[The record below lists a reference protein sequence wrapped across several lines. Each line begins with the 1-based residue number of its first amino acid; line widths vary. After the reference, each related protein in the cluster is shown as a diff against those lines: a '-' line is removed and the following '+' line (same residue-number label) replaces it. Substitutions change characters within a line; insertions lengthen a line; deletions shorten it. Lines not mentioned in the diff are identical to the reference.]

1 MSDPK
6 TSPET
11 AVTSDPEASPET
23 AVTGDP
29 ETSPETA
36 VTGDPETSPETA
48 VTSDP
53 EASPETAVT
62 SDPEASPETAVTS
75 DPEASPEATVTR
87 RRRRRRPWLWL
98 LLLVVLVLLALAGGV
113 VRYGWPPR
121 LSGQQAQ
128 QTQKMQQMQ
137 QQFQALHNEVAK
149 AQDAVQSLRH
159 DLATATASVDS
170 NHKAVD
176 SNHKA
181 ISTLDQNAKGLQ
193 DSVGHLRN
201 QISGGSQSVQL
212 GAVERLLLMA
222 NDEIQLARDP
232 VTADHALAAADRRLA
247 TLDSPRLFALRQVI
261 AQERA
266 VLKAVDEPDLA
277 ATALTLTQLIE
288 QIPQLPLRTQPYA
301 IKQELPDPT
310 ADHTQSQ
317 GGFARSWQNI
327 GIALRSLFHLR
338 RTDRPIEPMLTQAQA
353 TLAGQILSLRLDT
366 ARTALVQRNTQI
378 YRSALDSAQHGLK
391 LYYRVDAPSVQ
402 GQLDQLT
409 KLSTLELNP
418 PLPDISYSVGLLREL
433 RDNPPS

>member
-11 AVTSDPEASPET
+11 AVTGDSEASPETTVTGDPEASPET
-23 AVTGDP
+23 TVTG
-29 ETSPETA
+29 
-36 VTGDPETSPETA
+36 
-48 VTSDP
+48 DP
-53 EASPETAVT
+53 EASPET
-62 SDPEASPETAVTS
+62 
-75 DPEASPEATVTR
+75 TVT
-87 RRRRRRPWLWL
+87 RRRRPWLWL
-98 LLLVVLVLLALAGGV
+98 LLLVVLVFLALVGV
-113 VRYGWPPR
+113 IVRYGWPPR

-128 QTQKMQQMQ
+128 QTQQTQQMQ
-137 QQFQALHNEVAK
+137 QQFQALHSEVAK

-170 NHKAVD
+170 NHKA
-176 SNHKA
+176 
-181 ISTLDQNAKGLQ
+181 ISTLDQNVKGLQ
-193 DSVGHLRN
+193 DSVGHLGN

-232 VTADHALAAADRRLA
+232 VTADHALAAAGRRLA
-247 TLDSPRLFALRQVI
+247 TLDSPRLYALRKAI

-266 VLKAVDEPDLA
+266 VLKAIDEPDLT
-277 ATALTLTQLIE
+277 ATALTLAQLIE

-310 ADHTQSQ
+310 TDHTQSQ
-317 GGFARSWQNI
+317 GGFARSWQDI

-378 YRSALDSAQHGLK
+378 YRSALDSAQHELK
-391 LYYRVDAPSVQ
+391 LYYRVDAPSVHD
-402 GQLDQLT
+402 QLDQLA

-418 PLPDISYSVGLLREL
+418 PLPDISYSVDLLHTL